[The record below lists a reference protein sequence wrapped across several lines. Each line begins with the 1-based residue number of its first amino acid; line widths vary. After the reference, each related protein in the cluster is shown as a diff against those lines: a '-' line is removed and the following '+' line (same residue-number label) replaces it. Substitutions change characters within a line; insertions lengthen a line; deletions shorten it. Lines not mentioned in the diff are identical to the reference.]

1 MRAWQFEQ
9 ATTMLDDATTVLDER
24 AQITSEAAS
33 AGLTVPNTLRTAFE
47 SPDGFAGAAVE
58 ANAELAAIHAYTS
71 AVEARRT
78 AADTAEAIGLWG
90 LNPEGDLARA
100 GTLFASGD
108 VSGAVGAAA
117 AAESAW
123 TGAAEAGRARLTSIG
138 ILVLALLLGLAIVAI
153 WLRGRRRRVPSLAA
167 APAGPNSL
175 ARTDPYAT
183 LAASSDPAGPVEV
196 GDDGARGANP
206 D

>member
-1 MRAWQFEQ
+1 
-9 ATTMLDDATTVLDER
+9 
-24 AQITSEAAS
+24 
-33 AGLTVPNTLRTAFE
+33 
-47 SPDGFAGAAVE
+47 
-58 ANAELAAIHAYTS
+58 
-71 AVEARRT
+71 
-78 AADTAEAIGLWG
+78 
-90 LNPEGDLARA
+90 
-100 GTLFASGD
+100 

-138 ILVLALLLGLAIVAI
+138 ILVLALLLGLAILAI

-196 GDDGARGANP
+196 GDDGARGAKP